1 MCPRRSS
8 RPLISASFALPVMS
22 TRSTSILSTP
32 PVISHPPWRWHILP
46 CLSVPRLR
54 STKPTFLHKHQLI
67 LMRSSL
73 HPSSFNHFSH
83 SKNDAMTRVF
93 HDIVAR
99 CAVLLKSTP
108 PNSFGQTSLDVD
120 PAFEDILA
128 RDEAGETFN
137 FYSPTG
143 RAGGLLA
150 STPSS
155 RYQEHNPGIAN
166 WIGMY
171 KGKSKLD
178 EGVDSVRRW
187 AVHDSPLRKSD
198 GIVLG
203 ARSKGQLVQN
213 LERIKKGGLPDG
225 VKEILDE
232 IWDHVKI
239 VAPGLV

>member
-1 MCPRRSS
+1 MNPS
-8 RPLISASFALPVMS
+8 LDFEWNLPNQK
-22 TRSTSILSTP
+22 
-32 PVISHPPWRWHILP
+32 
-46 CLSVPRLR
+46 CRLR
-54 STKPTFLHKHQLI
+54 YTLHIVGNVKNLQL
-67 LMRSSL
+67 LRRPVRGEDK
-73 HPSSFNHFSH
+73 PSSPP
-83 SKNDAMTRVF
+83 
-93 HDIVAR
+93 
-99 CAVLLKSTP
+99 LK
-108 PNSFGQTSLDVD
+108 
-120 PAFEDILA
+120 I
-128 RDEAGETFN
+128 
-137 FYSPTG
+137 PTG